1 MVTKSVINLMI
12 FFINFGPNLAANIPK
27 QNISPLDSMDQSL
40 LNSIYLSEV
49 TSEEISIILKSQQ
62 DMMK

>member
-1 MVTKSVINLMI
+1 MI
-12 FFINFGPNLAANIPK
+12 IVFINIGPNLAANIPK
-27 QNISPLDSMDQSL
+27 QNLSPLDFMDQPL

-49 TSEEISIILKSQQ
+49 TSEEISNNLKSLKMVQQ